1 MSIIDTLKSG
11 IAVLVAVVLLWFV
24 GATGAHAE
32 EVRRLEVVGFDFA
45 TAEVL
50 LQDEDG
56 FIWTCPF
63 GENSWSVGEE
73 YVLIID
79 GENISIESIDEV

>member
-1 MSIIDTLKSG
+1 MSIIDTLKAG
-11 IAVLVAVVLLWFV
+11 IAVLTATIMLWFA
-24 GATGAHAE
+24 GANAE
-32 EVRRLEVVGFDFA
+32 ECRRIEVVGFDFL

-79 GENISIESIDEV
+79 GENISIESVDEV